1 MKARQPEQ
9 TLVTQLERA
18 GHPELARV
26 RTSLAVGAYRLGH
39 LDLAQASEIAGVSS
53 EGFERLVTQA
63 AAVTVASERPMLTV
77 VVPVLDE
84 QDNLAALHAQL
95 TDVLATVGTYE
106 IVFVDD
112 GSTDRSAE
120 IVLELRAGD
129 PRVRL
134 VRLSRNFGHQA
145 ALSAGLDH
153 AEGRAVIF
161 MDADLQDPPG
171 LITALVAQW
180 EAGHEVVYAIRQR
193 RKEGVFKRAGYF
205 AFYRLFHRLAEMEI
219 PLDAGDFCL
228 IDRRVADVI
237 RALPEHHRF
246 LRGLRSWAGFRQVG
260 VAYDRPARNAGA
272 PKYTM
277 RRLVKLAV
285 DGLLAFSSVPLRLA
299 SYLGFFTALA
309 GIAYIAF
316 AVLARFFVGHIP
328 AGWTSI
334 IAVVLTVGGAQLML
348 TGLLGEYLAR
358 VYDETKGRPLYVVDE
373 THGPGPGGT
382 PRPEN

>member
-9 TLVTQLERA
+9 ALVAELERR

-26 RTSLAVGAYRLGH
+26 RTSLAVGGYRLGH
-39 LDLAQASEIAGVSS
+39 LDLSEASELAGVSS
-53 EGFERLVTQA
+53 QGFERLMAEPDGATGA
-63 AAVTVASERPMLTV
+63 DAGAGERPLLSI

-84 QDNLAALHAQL
+84 QDNLGALHAQL
-95 TDVLATVGTYE
+95 AEVLATVGTHE
-106 IVFVDD
+106 IIFVDD
-112 GSTDRSAE
+112 GSTDRSARL
-120 IVLELRAGD
+120 VLELRTND
-129 PRVRL
+129 PSVKL

-153 AEGRAVIF
+153 ARGRAVIF
-161 MDADLQDPPG
+161 MDADLQDPPQ
-171 LITALVAQW
+171 LIAALVAQW

-193 RKEGVFKRAGYF
+193 RKEGAFKRSAYF
-205 AFYRLFHRLAEMEI
+205 VFYRLFHRLAEMEI
-219 PLDAGDFCL
+219 PLDAGDYCL
-228 IDRRVADVI
+228 IDQRVADVI

-260 VAYDRPARNAGA
+260 VTYDRPARHSGE
-272 PKYTM
+272 PKYNL

-299 SYLGFFTALA
+299 SYLGFFT
-309 GIAYIAF
+309 
-316 AVLARFFVGHIP
+316 
-328 AGWTSI
+328 
-334 IAVVLTVGGAQLML
+334 AVVLTVGGAQLML

-373 THGPGPGGT
+373 THGLDPDGMQ
-382 PRPEN
+382 R